1 MRKTQFLK
9 LKNSLLELEKDFI
22 ELKDRK
28 LKDRKI
34 QIKRVTEELVFKPSI
49 VFIDHMDKFEQ
60 KEMKKK
66 IYIKTFGTIG

>member
-66 IYIKTFGTIG
+66 IYIKKFGTIG